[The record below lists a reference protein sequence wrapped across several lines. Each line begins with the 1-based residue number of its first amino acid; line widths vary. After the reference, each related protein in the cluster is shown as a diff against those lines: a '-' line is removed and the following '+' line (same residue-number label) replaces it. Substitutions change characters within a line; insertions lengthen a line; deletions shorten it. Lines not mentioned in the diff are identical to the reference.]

1 MLTIYG
7 FCFLAGGIF
16 IFFASVEGFDG
27 VNFDQELEWDVT
39 GSEKIPQPIAPL
51 LHLILKVLPI
61 LSLRFW
67 TFGIATFGLSGLLIQ
82 GLQFNWSETQVL
94 ILSLIIGV
102 VVGSL
107 TASLLH
113 WLKTE
118 GESDSL
124 IRSEDLQGLAGIVSI
139 PFDPDSRGQVCVQVK
154 GSQLYMAANTTE
166 KRSFQKGDSI
176 LVVGL
181 ENNALWV
188 VSEESIRDL

>member
-1 MLTIYG
+1 MLTLYG
-7 FCFLAGGIF
+7 FCFIAGGIF
-16 IFFASVEGFDG
+16 IFLASVEGFDG

-51 LHLILKVLPI
+51 LHLILKILPI

-67 TFGIATFGLSGLLIQ
+67 TFGIATFGLSGLL
-82 GLQFNWSETQVL
+82 LQWLKLSRSETQVL

-107 TASLLH
+107 TASILR

-124 IRSEDLQGLAGIVSI
+124 IRSEDLQGLTGIVSI
-139 PFDPDSRGQVCVQVK
+139 PFDPDRRGQVCVQVK

-188 VSEESIRDL
+188 VSEESIRDF